1 MIIANKKRKE
11 NIAEYLLYMWQVEDS
26 IRANHLNIEE
36 IKKNIIDKF
45 DLDDKQK
52 KEMTEW
58 YENLIEMM
66 RIEQKLE
73 SGHLQINKNV
83 ISELS
88 DIHQHLLGSEKEH
101 FYTAAFYKT
110 LPYIV
115 ELRSKAGENAVGELE
130 TCFLALYGVLM
141 LRLKNKDVSPETLAA
156 VNDIGTFLAILSDKY
171 RQYKEGTLEIEG
183 L

>member
-11 NIAEYLLYMWQVEDS
+11 NIAEYLLYMWQIEDT
-26 IRANHLNIEE
+26 IRANHMNIEE

-45 DLDDKQK
+45 DIDDVQK
-52 KEMTEW
+52 KEMVEW

-66 RIEQKLE
+66 RIEQKNE

-83 ISELS
+83 ITELS
-88 DIHQHLLGSEKEH
+88 DLHQYLLGSEKEH

-141 LRLKNKDVSPETLAA
+141 LRLNNQPLSPETLSA
-156 VNDIGTFLAILSDKY
+156 VKEISTLLAILSDKY
-171 RQYKEGTLEIEG
+171 RLYKEGKIEID
-183 L
+183 

>member
-11 NIAEYLLYMWQVEDS
+11 NIAEYLLYMWQIEDS
-26 IRANHLNIEE
+26 IRANNMDIDK
-36 IKKNIIDKF
+36 IKANIIDKF
-45 DLDDKQK
+45 DIIPEQK
-52 KEMTEW
+52 EEMVEW

-66 RIEQKLE
+66 RIEQKQE

-83 ISELS
+83 IVELS
-88 DIHQHLLGSEKEH
+88 DVHSKLLGNDKEH

-115 ELRSKAGENAVGELE
+115 ELRSKAGENAVGEIE

-141 LRLKNKDVSPETLAA
+141 LRMQGKPVSPETLEA
-156 VNDIGTFLAILSDKY
+156 VKDISTFLAILSDKY
-171 RQYKEGTLEIEG
+171 KQYKKET
-183 L
+183 